1 MLTATF
7 SSPEL
12 VQKESLPE
20 YHYPKGEV
28 LLSLE
33 DVTLRK
39 AILERATTLGN
50 AYHSKVKIDF
60 ETTNGIKEVE
70 TTIWATTEK
79 YVLLKGGIAI
89 PIHCILDVRM

>member
-1 MLTATF
+1 M
-7 SSPEL
+7 
-12 VQKESLPE
+12 PE

-39 AILERATTLGN
+39 AMLERATTLGN